1 MRTWLWQAMAAVA
14 AVSAAGAGAQLYK
27 CKGPDGKIVYSD
39 TKCEASATGDALK
52 VTPMGTTLSE
62 REKAMQEAAAK
73 KAEEDKQ
80 AADKAA
86 ERKALAKE
94 VAEEMRRSGGGA
106 ASGPAPEAPY
116 QLPGADREKIRE
128 LELSANSLG
137 AHAEQRE
144 AAQMQI
150 ARIRR
155 GAEAKM
161 SASDRSHRDGL
172 VTDLASADAAKRRR
186 AIGELR
192 ASYR

>member
-1 MRTWLWQAMAAVA
+1 MRTWVWQAMAAVA

-86 ERKALAKE
+86 ERRALAKE
-94 VAEEMRRSGGGA
+94 VAEEMRRSGGA
-106 ASGPAPEAPY
+106 ASGQAPEPPY
-116 QLPGADREKIRE
+116 QLTGADREKIRE

-161 SASDRSHRDGL
+161 SASDRSHRDAL